1 MDENTDSIIFFEEW
15 LTADDYELKILVLT
29 SVLAENNLAYRGT
42 LADLRRWLG
51 LSSSTPNNNNI
62 KNALVRLEEKGYVKT
77 IIDGR
82 TYTISIS
89 EKGIKENKK
98 LQFIKK
104 AWIRTIKEYK
114 NEAVSISWISMLRV
128 FVYILTISKSIKP
141 ITQKEI
147 ASALELSEAS
157 VGKAINIICSTN
169 FDDLKIERD
178 VIKENYGTSEQPL
191 YRTIGT
197 VYRVWRIFE

>member
-1 MDENTDSIIFFEEW
+1 MNENTDNITFFEEW

-62 KNALVRLEEKGYVKT
+62 KNALVRLEAKGYVK
-77 IIDGR
+77 IIVDGR

-104 AWIRTIKEYK
+104 AWIKTIKEYK

-128 FVYILTISKSIKP
+128 FVYLLTISKSIKP

-157 VGKAINIICSTN
+157 VGKAINVICSTK
-169 FDDLKIERD
+169 FDGLKIERD